1 MFRKGWFPFA
11 LLLAALAALPGC
23 PAFTNTMKMVGVVRP
38 PKLELP
44 EVAPQDF
51 EFKLH
56 VVDQL
61 DPPADYLITYRRD
74 GKCDFRVTTRT
85 SRRLEANG
93 SFEIPDSQVVALW
106 NALREARY
114 DELDPRYPDDGV
126 GPDKVL
132 GIQAYSVRANDL
144 SKEVQTHC
152 QKVPELEK
160 VRALALSYMPA
171 RSPADGAARGT
182 GTPAPDVVGTSR
194 QIVGDVQTKLFY
206 PADDPRLKDVPA
218 DRRQPFPSWYDA
230 VNFGFSPAPGFEP
243 WRRTQ

>member
-1 MFRKGWFPFA
+1 MFRKGFLSSA
-11 LLLAALAALPGC
+11 VALAALAVLPGC

-38 PKLELP
+38 PQIELP

-51 EFKLH
+51 ELKLH

-74 GKCDFRVTTRT
+74 GRCDFRVTMRT
-85 SRRLEANG
+85 SRRLEASG
-93 SFEIPDSQVVALW
+93 TFEIPDDQVVALW
-106 NALREARY
+106 NSLREARY
-114 DELDPRYPDDGV
+114 DELDPRYPDDGI

-132 GIQAYSVRANDL
+132 GIQAYSVRSNDL

-152 QKVPELEK
+152 QRVPELEK
-160 VRALALSYMPA
+160 VRALALSYLPA
-171 RSPADGAARGT
+171 RTMGGGGAP
-182 GTPAPDVVGTSR
+182 GTPAAAPVGTSR
-194 QIVGDVQTKLFY
+194 QIVGDVQTRIFY

-243 WRRTQ
+243 WGRPE